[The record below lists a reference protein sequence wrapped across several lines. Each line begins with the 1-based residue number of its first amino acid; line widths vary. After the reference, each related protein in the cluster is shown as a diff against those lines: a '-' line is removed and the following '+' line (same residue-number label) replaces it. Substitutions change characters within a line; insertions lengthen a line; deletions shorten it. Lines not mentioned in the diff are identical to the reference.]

1 MDERYFSNNN
11 REGQPAG
18 GNRYTDAD
26 YFDETFSLKFKKG
39 QGNAQSFEQQRID
52 DDESFVSFAQ
62 KFVADDIDRL
72 FNDEP
77 VNNHIETVA
86 SPNDRT
92 PKGAPVAPVTPAAHS
107 PLVNTARAPVAAPAY
122 RKPSQSAQNSHG
134 VFNSM
139 PGDPSRVPSGEPVD
153 GDEEVRSKKSVA
165 LRIIVSVLL
174 VLIAV
179 AGAIVWYFLGSVDK
193 KLDAIKYDDSIV
205 DNVYLP
211 PDAPVSEEVIN
222 ILLIGSDERA
232 DGSVKGQR
240 SDTMILLSID
250 TKNKQIKL
258 ASFLR
263 DSYVYIPCLGKKGK
277 MNSAYSADKESGG
290 GAQGVMDTIEYN
302 FGVDVHDYVSV
313 DFEAFEKIVDLLG
326 GVTIDG
332 VTEKEAKYMNRE
344 ADTNIKA
351 GTNHMNG
358 YEALW
363 YCRIR
368 KLDSDFKRTA
378 RQRKVL
384 SAIIEGV
391 KANPDKVLAI
401 LDEALPYV
409 TTSISK
415 KELKSMSVDALSY
428 VNYEVVQRQVP
439 DHDTLRDSS
448 VNGSYVIEFDLEKNK
463 ILLQDFVY
471 KKVEPEEEE

>member
-1 MDERYFSNNN
+1 MEDRFFPDNKSGTQP
-11 REGQPAG
+11 EG
-18 GNRYTDAD
+18 RDKYIDAD

-39 QGNAQSFEQQRID
+39 QGNAQSFEQQRIE

-62 KFVADDIDRL
+62 KLVAEDIDSL
-72 FNDEP
+72 FDDENSHKTADEAALP
-77 VNNHIETVA
+77 T
-86 SPNDRT
+86 DRT
-92 PKGAPVAPVTPAAHS
+92 PKGRPVAPVASAAHN
-107 PLVNTARAPVAAPAY
+107 PLVNTARKPVAAPTY
-122 RKPSQSAQNSHG
+122 RKPSQSAQGNYG

-139 PGDPSRVPSGEPVD
+139 PGDPSRVPSGDPVD
-153 GDEEVRSKKSVA
+153 GVEEGKSKKSVA
-165 LRIIVSVLL
+165 FRIIVSVLI

-179 AGAIVWYFLGSVDK
+179 AGAFVWYFLGSVDK
-193 KLDAIKYDDSIV
+193 KLDTINYDETIV

-211 PDAPVSEEVIN
+211 PDAPVSEDVIN

-277 MNSAYSADKESGG
+277 MNASYSADKESGG

-326 GVTIDG
+326 GVTVEG
-332 VTEKEAKYMNRE
+332 VTEKEARYMNRE

-368 KLDSDFKRTA
+368 KLDSDFKRTE

-428 VNYEVVQRQVP
+428 VSYEIVQQQVP

-463 ILLQDFVY
+463 TILQDFVY
-471 KKVEPEEEE
+471 KKVEPEEE